1 MSLSAKHRVA
11 VLGASGY
18 TGAELLR
25 LLLTHPHVE
34 IAALTADRHVG
45 KDIAEVFP
53 QFLDVGLPRLVSVD
67 AVPFDS
73 IDAVFCCLP
82 HGTTQDIIKGI
93 RTDHPTVR
101 VFDLSADFRL
111 QDVELYAKWYGEHRA
126 PALQPEAVYGLVEVN
141 RDKIRTAML
150 VAVPG
155 CYPTSAQL
163 PLYPLL
169 KAGKILTEDIIVDA
183 KSGVSGA
190 GRSAKEGSLFTEVT
204 EGIHAYG
211 VANHRHRPEIEQG
224 LSWAAGQPVV
234 ISFTPHLMPMSRGIL
249 STMYV
254 KLAPGVTADDLR
266 TTLAQAYAGEP
277 FVKVLPAGQA
287 PQTRHVRGT
296 NRLHIGVFADTLPGR
311 AIVFGAEDNLTKG
324 ASGQALQCFNV
335 AFGLPETLGL
345 SGLALFP

>member
-1 MSLSAKHRVA
+1 MSHTAKLRVA

-25 LLLTHPHVE
+25 LLLTHPQAE
-34 IAALTADRHVG
+34 IAAVTADRHVG

-53 QFLDVGLPRLVSVD
+53 QFLDAGLPRLIAID

-93 RTDHPTVR
+93 RNNHPKVR

-111 QDVELYAKWYGEHRA
+111 QDVATYSAWYGEHRA
-126 PALQPEAVYGLVEVN
+126 PELQPEAVYGLVEIN
-141 RDKIRTAML
+141 RAKIRDAML

-169 KAGKILTEDIIVDA
+169 QAGKILAEDIIVDA

-190 GRSAKEGSLFTEVT
+190 GRSAKEASLFTEVT
-204 EGIHAYG
+204 EGIHPYG

-224 LSWAAGQPVV
+224 LGWAAGKPVT

-249 STMYV
+249 STIYV
-254 KLAPGVTADDLR
+254 KLADGVSADDLR
-266 TTLAQAYAGEP
+266 TTLAAFYAGEP
-277 FVKVLPAGQA
+277 FVKVLPAGLA

-296 NRLHIGVFADTLPGR
+296 NRLHIGVFADSLPGR
-311 AIVFGAEDNLTKG
+311 AIIFGAEDNLTKG
-324 ASGQALQCFNV
+324 ASGQALQNFNV
-335 AFGLPETLGL
+335 AFGLPETA
-345 SGLALFP
+345 GLAGLGMFP